1 MSKFYTISIAV
12 WFSYFLGMANAFCIT
27 NGIFAGI
34 PLLTITGG
42 LIGVV
47 LYIISKIVE
56 KNV

>member
-1 MSKFYTISIAV
+1 MSKFYTISIAI

-27 NGIFAGI
+27 NGIFGGTYI
-34 PLLTITGG
+34 LTITGG